1 MSGHLIPSRR
11 EVRETVQELRRHLGL
26 FSFRNDMPQAESV
39 SRNCISPELGVRPGG
54 IVEWLVASRGA
65 GAFTSAMQ
73 IMAQSSAG
81 PGVLAI
87 VDPAREFY
95 VSALS
100 GWGVDPAKVLLLR
113 PATQAGNM
121 LGDRGMPALSWCVGY
136 LGVGRRAN
144 SCPGSSP
151 LATGSGSRRRSG
163 SVFSGRS
170 QRRREPVWAEL
181 RLLVTPLAGGTR
193 GGNQTTEYRGS
204 VSPGRQGRH
213 RPGVGDRPCRG
224 SCASGSPAG
233 QFSDCEA
240 QGPSLTAQSSCCLPA
255 RSSGL

>member
-26 FSFRNDMPQAESV
+26 FSFRNDMSQAESV

-113 PATQAGNM
+113 PATQAETCWAIEECLRCPGVSATWAWV
-121 LGDRGMPALSWCVGY
+121 DERIPARVHRRWQLAAEAGGGTG
-136 LGVGRRAN
+136 LFFRPITARRA
-144 SCPGSSP
+144 
-151 LATGSGSRRRSG
+151 
-163 SVFSGRS
+163 
-170 QRRREPVWAEL
+170 PVWAEL
-181 RLLVTPLAGGTR
+181 RLLVTPLAGGTQKEETRRLHIEVLYRR
-193 GGNQTTEYRGS
+193 GGKGGIAQEWEID
-204 VSPGRQGRH
+204 H
-213 RPGVGDRPCRG
+213 
-224 SCASGSPAG
+224 AAG
-233 QFSDCEA
+233 LVRLVPPLANSEVA
-240 QGPSLTAQSSCCLPA
+240 NRKA
-255 RSSGL
+255 RA